1 MPNEGVVEAP
11 KPGALLTPNA
21 PVPEDPKPG
30 VVVEPNGV
38 EPNGGV
44 LEAPNKDVDVEP
56 NGGVVVAP
64 KADVVVVPK
73 LLLPNVC
80 CVCWT
85 VLPNG
90 LDWLG
95 DEPKPPK
102 VGLCPNKDPE
112 NLERR
117 EHYITSNNIEGPKV
131 VQKETDKLISFKKQR
146 WKKM

>member
-1 MPNEGVVEAP
+1 MLPVAAPDCPKDGEEPKLKALVGVPNEGVTEAP

-30 VVVEPNGV
+30 VVVEPKGV
-38 EPNGGV
+38 GV
-44 LEAPNKDVDVEP
+44 LEGPNKDVDVEP
-56 NGGVVVAP
+56 NVGVVVVLKP
-64 KADVVVVPK
+64 GVVVVPK
-73 LLLPNVC
+73 LLLPNIG

-102 VGLCPNKDPE
+102 PGVCPNIDPE
-112 NLERR
+112 KNCGVENFTL
-117 EHYITSNNIEGPKV
+117 
-131 VQKETDKLISFKKQR
+131 QAKK
-146 WKKM
+146 